1 MPLTR
6 THTEKQCFI
15 AWAHSLRT
23 PSFPLF
29 LGRPVCQLLYRR
41 DVEILH
47 GNVWEMF
54 CKCILSKRNLF
65 KFLHVIRSIAS
76 AEN

>member
-41 DVEILH
+41 DVEICTWERL
-47 GNVWEMF
+47 GNVLQTYTLET
-54 CKCILSKRNLF
+54 
-65 KFLHVIRSIAS
+65 KFV
-76 AEN
+76 